1 MFGILTSG
9 EQTCITCWIL
19 ILYIFKVKKTIQLIV
34 VNKQSEWENTF
45 GSPKFPC
52 VTHMQNCVNAT
63 GNLHDSY
70 VSICDSDSTW
80 KNLWYTYIRDQ
91 ILVNSH
97 FYHANYFYFS
107 WLQAA
112 SGTYLCCV
120 KISAWYLEAFQ
131 RYYHLTVQ
139 YINKSTL

>member
-80 KNLWYTYIRDQ
+80 KNLWYTYTWPNFGKQSFLSHKVISFFLASSGIWYISMLRENFSLIPRSIPE
-91 ILVNSH
+91 ILPSNCPIH
-97 FYHANYFYFS
+97 
-107 WLQAA
+107 
-112 SGTYLCCV
+112 
-120 KISAWYLEAFQ
+120 
-131 RYYHLTVQ
+131 
-139 YINKSTL
+139 